1 MSEPKRILLV
11 EDEENFGSLL
21 QNYLRLSKYDVD
33 WAKDG
38 ALGYSTFVKGNYD
51 LCIFD
56 VMMPNMDGFT
66 LTEKI
71 RNRGSD
77 VPIVFLTAKNLKE
90 DMIRGYT
97 IGADDYLNKPFDI
110 EVLLLK
116 LDVIFNRAETANP
129 TVSQEEYAIGKFN
142 YQVSTRLLKI
152 KDNERKLSPKEGAL
166 LSLLCEHLNDVMPR
180 EKALKEIWSED
191 NYFTTRSMDVYITK
205 LRKYLQLDEA
215 VQIENVHSSGYRL
228 HAKSIGK

>member
-1 MSEPKRILLV
+1 MSDSKRILLV

-38 ALGYSTFVKGNYD
+38 NLGYSAFAKGNYD

-71 RNRGSD
+71 RDRGSD

-90 DMIRGYT
+90 DMIRGYK

-116 LDVIFNRAETANP
+116 IEVIFNRANSTKTNI
-129 TVSQEEYAIGKFN
+129 SQEAYQIGQFN
-142 YQVSTRLLKI
+142 YQVSTRVLSSKEE
-152 KDNERKLSPKEGAL
+152 ERKLSPKEGAL
-166 LSLLCEHLNDVMPR
+166 LSLLCEHLDDVMPR
-180 EKALKEIWSED
+180 EKALKEIWNED

-205 LRKYLQLDEA
+205 LRKYLQSDKK

-228 HAKSIGK
+228 NVNLIA

>member
-1 MSEPKRILLV
+1 MSSTKNILLV

-21 QNYLRLSKYDVD
+21 QNYLRLSKYNVD

-38 ALGYSTFVKGNYD
+38 ALGYSAFVKGNYD
-51 LCIFD
+51 LCICD

-71 RNRGSD
+71 RARGSD
-77 VPIVFLTAKNLKE
+77 VPIIFLTAKNMKE
-90 DMIRGYT
+90 DMIRGYK

-116 LDVIFNRAETANP
+116 LDVIFNRSTITSEP
-129 TVSQEEYAIGKFN
+129 TQAVYKIGQYSYEVN
-142 YQVSTRLLKI
+142 TRTLDHNSESK
-152 KDNERKLSPKEGAL
+152 KLSPKEGAL
-166 LSLLCEHLNDVMPR
+166 LQLLCQYLNDVMPR
-180 EKALKEIWSED
+180 ERALREIWQED

-205 LRKYLQLDEA
+205 LRKYLKHDDS
-215 VQIENVHSSGYRL
+215 VHIDNVHSSGYGL
-228 HAKSIGK
+228 YVK